1 MFELTLAVLKQAP
14 TGTYL
19 SKLWQAFRRLME
31 VARNPSSL
39 NLILLYIGI
48 KVDSLALKKYP
59 VAHVLP
65 PSPFTPGNCSIS
77 KVLMQPAD
85 GRSACWYA
93 ARLVVQSMKCNMGPT
108 GKDLKRTT
116 SEERLPLA
124 IVGIRGRWAA
134 LPGRRSSS
142 LMPLMHQRSR
152 RGSTTLQNHGVLYDT
167 GGI

>member
-1 MFELTLAVLKQAP
+1 MFGCAQTSANGNILVKV
-14 TGTYL
+14 
-19 SKLWQAFRRLME
+19 
-31 VARNPSSL
+31 VAGFPS
-39 NLILLYIGI
+39 IDG
-48 KVDSLALKKYP
+48 
-59 VAHVLP
+59 
-65 PSPFTPGNCSIS
+65 
-77 KVLMQPAD
+77 
-85 GRSACWYA
+85 GRSEPKLAQSYTPVHRNKSRQPCIKEIPGGS
-93 ARLVVQSMKCNMGPT
+93 RLSPRFSCNLPMAGVHVADEAVVGGPTSRSQPSAQLLMASMKCNMGPT